1 MEQRNVHIEQSPHN
15 KHDLFGAP
23 RYTEMLNRM
32 QQHLTNKKHCKASL
46 NFVSYSITSLNQ
58 NPWACR
64 KTAKNS
70 LLLRGRSTHLG
81 PDSCGQSNEKKCN
94 IRPKRQIL
102 IYSPD

>member
-46 NFVSYSITSLNQ
+46 NFVFYFVKSKSLGLPQ
-58 NPWACR
+58 NDKNFSVVKGPLNTPWTR
-64 KTAKNS
+64 FMWS
-70 LLLRGRSTHLG
+70 E
-81 PDSCGQSNEKKCN
+81 Q
-94 IRPKRQIL
+94 
-102 IYSPD
+102 